1 MKSRIAWKLTSY
13 FTVVL
18 LVFALGIGIAFSHFF
33 KQHLVEIKKQEMQER
48 AVKIAEVI
56 SENMEQLQKRYGD
69 SISNSHFI
77 KYLDNVTQEIVW
89 VVDKDK
95 NLNMDVE
102 SVYRIRRKNK
112 SMEHQHQHVHHRVL
126 QSPNEAYKRLPRKIK
141 TKVEQVFAGEKFLI
155 EDYNAYLDDVMLTV
169 GVPVYGKNGEV
180 QAVVMLHSPVA
191 GLREAAW
198 GGTKILLFSCAAA
211 LILLLSLSMFI
222 SWRFTHSLNIMK
234 LIAERLANRDY
245 QARCNIVQDDE
256 VGDLANT
263 LDILAQR
270 LELADAESQKLE
282 QLRREFIANIS
293 HELRTPVTVIRGS
306 LEALRDGGV
315 TEQEEVDQFHEQ
327 MLKESMFLQRLIN
340 DLLDLSRL
348 QNMDFP
354 MEKETVNLCDIIQD
368 TVRSSRRLGLEKQ
381 LKISIQMDT
390 DVYLLEGDYGRL
402 RQMLLVFLHNSIK
415 FSRPQGSIEVQ
426 LRGQCLTVTDHGCGI
441 QLEDVEHVFDRF
453 YKARNEANKEGSG
466 LGLAIAKQIALRHD
480 ISLSM
485 SSEVGK
491 FTKVSIN
498 LPPKERVEGQ

>member
-1 MKSRIAWKLTSY
+1 MRIRIAWKLTSY

-48 AVKIAEVI
+48 AVRIAEVI
-56 SENMEQLQKRYGD
+56 SENMEQLRRRYGD

-102 SVYRIRRKNK
+102 SVYRIRQKNRGL
-112 SMEHQHQHVHHRVL
+112 EGQHQVHHRVL
-126 QSPNEAYKRLPRKIK
+126 QSPNEAYKRLPSKIK

-169 GVPVYGKNGEV
+169 GVPVYDKQGEV

-198 GGTKILLFSCAAA
+198 GGTKILFFSCASA
-211 LILLLSLSMFI
+211 LVLLLLLSMLI

-245 QARCNIVQDDE
+245 QARCNIKQNDE

-263 LDILAQR
+263 LDILAER
-270 LELADAESQKLE
+270 LEVADAESQKLE

-306 LEALRDGGV
+306 LEALRDGVV
-315 TEQEEVDQFHEQ
+315 TEQEEVEQFHEQ
-327 MLKESMFLQRLIN
+327 MLKESVFLQRLIN

-354 MEKETVNLCDIIQD
+354 MELEPVNLCDIIQD
-368 TVRSSRRLGLEKQ
+368 AVRSSRRLSLAKHVQ
-381 LKISIQMDT
+381 ITALLDT
-390 DVYLLEGDYGRL
+390 EIYVLNGDYGRL
-402 RQMLLVFLHNSIK
+402 RQMLLVFLHNGIK
-415 FSRPQGSIEVQ
+415 FSREAGSIEVQ
-426 LRGQCLTVTDHGCGI
+426 LKGNRLTITDHGCGI

-453 YKARNEANKEGSG
+453 YKARNEKNKEGSG
-466 LGLAIAKQIALRHD
+466 LGLAIAKQIALRHG
-480 ISLSM
+480 IGLNM
-485 SSEVGK
+485 SSELGK
-491 FTKVSIN
+491 FTRVIIT
-498 LPPKERVEGQ
+498 LPGKQKMEEA

>member
-1 MKSRIAWKLTSY
+1 MRSRIAWKLTSY

-18 LVFALGIGIAFSHFF
+18 LVFALGVGIAFSHFF

-56 SENMEQLQKRYGD
+56 SENMEQLRRRYGD

-89 VVDKDK
+89 VVDKEK

-112 SMEHQHQHVHHRVL
+112 GPEGQHQMHHRVL
-126 QSPNEAYKRLPRKIK
+126 QSPNEAYRRLPKKIK
-141 TKVEQVFAGEKFLI
+141 SKVDEVFAGEKFLI

-169 GVPVYGKNGEV
+169 GVPVYDKQGEV

-198 GGTKILLFSCAAA
+198 GGTKILFFSCASA
-211 LILLLSLSMFI
+211 LVLLLLLSVLI
-222 SWRFTHSLNIMK
+222 SWRFTRSLNVMRT
-234 LIAERLANRDY
+234 IAERLTKRDY
-245 QARCNIVQDDE
+245 MARCQIQQDDE

-263 LDILAQR
+263 LDILAER
-270 LELADAESQKLE
+270 LQLADAESQKLE

-306 LEALRDGGV
+306 LEALRDGVV
-315 TEQEEVDQFHEQ
+315 TEKEEVDQFHEQ
-327 MLKESMFLQRLIN
+327 MLKESIFLQRLIN

-354 MEKETVNLCDIIQD
+354 MEKESVNFCDIIQD
-368 TVRSSRRLGLEKQ
+368 AVRSSRRLSLAKNLQ
-381 LKISIQMDT
+381 ITAKLDT
-390 DVYLLEGDYGRL
+390 EVYVFTGDYGRL
-402 RQMLLVFLHNSIK
+402 RQMLLIFLHNSIK
-415 FSRPQGSIEVQ
+415 FSYEAGNIEVQ
-426 LRGQCLTVTDHGCGI
+426 LKENILSITDYGCGI

-453 YKARNEANKEGSG
+453 YRARNENNKEGSG
-466 LGLAIAKQIALRHD
+466 LGLAIARQIALRHR
-480 ISLSM
+480 ISLKM
-485 SSEVGK
+485 TSEVGK
-491 FTKVSIN
+491 FTRVTIT
-498 LPPKERVEGQ
+498 LPQKERVGEAV

>member
-1 MKSRIAWKLTSY
+1 MRSRIAWKLTSY

-56 SENMEQLQKRYGD
+56 SENMEQLQRRYGD

-102 SVYRIRRKNK
+102 SVYRIRRKNRG
-112 SMEHQHQHVHHRVL
+112 MDGGHHMHHQVL

-141 TKVEQVFAGEKFLI
+141 TKVEQVFSGEKFLI

-169 GVPVYGKNGEV
+169 GVPVYDKNGEV

-198 GGTKILLFSCAAA
+198 GGTKILFFSCASA
-211 LILLLSLSMFI
+211 LVLLLLLSMLI
-222 SWRFTHSLNIMK
+222 SWRFTRSLNIMK
-234 LIAERLANRDY
+234 LIAERLINRDY
-245 QARCNIVQDDE
+245 RVRCQIKQDDE

-263 LDILAQR
+263 LDILAER
-270 LELADAESQKLE
+270 LELADEESQKLE
-282 QLRREFIANIS
+282 KLRREFIANIS

-306 LEALRDGGV
+306 LEALRDGVV
-315 TEQEEVDQFHEQ
+315 TEKEEVDQFHEQ
-327 MLKESMFLQRLIN
+327 MLKESVFLQRLIN

-354 MEKETVNLCDIIQD
+354 MEKEPVNFCDIIQD
-368 TVRSSRRLGLEKQ
+368 AVRSSRRLSMAKNLQ
-381 LKISIQMDT
+381 ITALLDT
-390 DVYLLEGDYGRL
+390 EVYIINGDYGRL
-402 RQMLLVFLHNSIK
+402 RQMLLVFLQNSIK
-415 FSRPQGSIEVQ
+415 FSREVGSIDVQ
-426 LRGQCLTVTDHGCGI
+426 LQKDVLTITDHGCGI
-441 QLEDVEHVFDRF
+441 QLKDVEHVFDRF
-453 YKARNEANKEGSG
+453 YKARNEKNKDGTG

-480 ISLSM
+480 IGLSM
-485 SSEVGK
+485 SSEPEK
-491 FTKVSIN
+491 FTRVTIT
-498 LPPKERVEGQ
+498 LPAKEKMEEA